1 LSEKKRLTKILDRL
15 EALFPSSWKPKPDDP
30 FSELIR
36 VILSQNCSD
45 ILSTRA
51 FERLRQK
58 FPITPETL
66 ANVKPK
72 NIAQLIKCA
81 GLYRIK
87 SRRIVEVSR
96 IVLDRFKGNL
106 RSILELPLDQARKTL
121 MSIPGVGEKTAD
133 VMLCFCANRPVIPVD
148 THVNRVAK
156 RLGIIKNR
164 KAGYEMVRTTLE
176 ALVPV
181 KDCKKAHILL
191 ITLGRKYCKARKTLC
206 TVCPLSDICPKLI

>member
-1 LSEKKRLTKILDRL
+1 MSEKKRLAKILDRL
-15 EALFPSSWKPKPDDP
+15 EALFPGNWKPKSGDS
-30 FSELIR
+30 FSELIS

-51 FERLRQK
+51 FKQLRQK

-66 ANVKPK
+66 ANVKSEDVE
-72 NIAQLIKCA
+72 QLIKCA

-96 IVLDRFKGNL
+96 IILDRFKGDL
-106 RSILELPLDQARKTL
+106 RSVLELPLDQARKTL
-121 MSIPGVGEKTAD
+121 MSIPGVGGKTAD
-133 VMLCFCANRPVIPVD
+133 VMLCFCANLPVIPVD

-156 RLGIIKNR
+156 RLGIVKNR
-164 KAGYEMVRTTLE
+164 NAGYEVIRTTLE

-191 ITLGRKYCKARKTLC
+191 ITLGRKYCKARKPLC
-206 TVCPLSDICPKLI
+206 TVCPLSDLCPKLI